1 MANKVWNLDFAFREF
16 VRNRWTHPS
25 LERWRAQRRKSL
37 FTRRL
42 RVVRYRNSFL
52 SKVSEK
58 LSVAHEDGWPTRQ
71 IVRKPIPVLAHANRV
86 KNARYAL
93 VGPSRTS
100 AEASQFSNNEVDI
113 YVQH

>member
-1 MANKVWNLDFAFREF
+1 VANKVWNLDFAFREF

-25 LERWRAQRRKSL
+25 LERWRAQRRKCL
-37 FTRRL
+37 VTRRL

-58 LSVAHEDGWPTRQ
+58 LSVAHDDGWPTRQ
-71 IVRKPIPVLAHANRV
+71 MVRKPIPVLAHANRV

>member
-1 MANKVWNLDFAFREF
+1 VANKVWNLDFAFREF
-16 VRNRWTHPS
+16 VRNRGNRYL
-25 LERWRAQRRKSL
+25 LEHWRAQRRKSHVS
-37 FTRRL
+37 RRV
-42 RVVRYRNSFL
+42 RFVRYRNSFL

-58 LSVAHEDGWPTRQ
+58 LSVAHEDCRPTRQ
-71 IVRKPIPVLAHANRV
+71 MVRKPIPVLAHANRV

-100 AEASQFSNNEVDI
+100 AEASQFPNNEVDI